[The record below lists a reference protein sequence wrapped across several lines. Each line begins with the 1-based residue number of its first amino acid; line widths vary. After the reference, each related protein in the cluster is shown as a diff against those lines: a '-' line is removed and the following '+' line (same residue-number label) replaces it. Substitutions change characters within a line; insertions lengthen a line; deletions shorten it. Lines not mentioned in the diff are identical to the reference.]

1 MSEKKKSKFD
11 PGTIIGVTLA
21 ILLFFGLQYYMTS
34 QQAEKQKAYQIAYD
48 KWKKDQDALAAA
60 NAANAALTNPN
71 PTGVT
76 PSISAGTPAENPNA
90 AQLPAAAEPARTP
103 DIKVTSDLYDIT
115 FTADGGALRSATF
128 NQEWINP
135 LKKDAKGLE
144 FLAEIESG
152 KLTYGITRFEVGTG
166 GERTVFEGLA
176 GPQRALSR
184 RIWKLDSDSGSF
196 NDKGVRTVVY
206 SVALTGGH
214 TLKRTYT
221 VHKSLEHVDTELT
234 LTNGS
239 DKPVTFSYV
248 MYGPTGV
255 LLDGPKDNP
264 KTGAAVFIRTE
275 IAGRAALPAGGE
287 PEVKM
292 LYSDQTSVPEPER
305 TVSKDENLWACVKN
319 RFFSAILIS
328 RDASQVIRFTA
339 EPLQVDA
346 KNADKRYAE
355 PNIAIVLQRRMSAEI
370 APNATAKPDT
380 YTLYMGSNM
389 SKPLQRIEEELGLQQ
404 WYLNA
409 SVQYVELFYKR
420 WPLLDKFAQILL
432 KLFDGLHAVFNNYGI
447 AVILLT
453 LVIKLCLHPLQRK
466 MMISMNK
473 LQKLQPELKKIQEKY
488 KGQEGMAARQK
499 MALEQQDLM
508 KRAGASPASGCL
520 PMFVQIPVFSALYGI
535 FNSAFPIR
543 GADFLWIK
551 DLSQSDQLATVSF
564 WPHELNLLPIIY
576 AVMTIIQSRMS
587 AAPPSDD
594 PTQEM
599 NRKMMMYMPLMF
611 TFIFYHMPSGLVLY
625 FAAQAVFGMIEYWY
639 IKKFLIREDG
649 VSTGGSGGSPA
660 VVQISKKPPA
670 PVVN

>member
-1 MSEKKKSKFD
+1 MSEKKSKFD
-11 PGTIIGVTLA
+11 PITIAGVGLA
-21 ILLFFGLQYYMTS
+21 ILLFFGLTYYSNT
-34 QQAEKQKAYQIAYD
+34 QQAEKRRAYEVAYA
-48 KWKKDQDALAAA
+48 KWKAEKDALEAANKA
-60 NAANAALTNPN
+60 NAAEAAPNQNP
-71 PTGVT
+71 
-76 PSISAGTPAENPNA
+76 PSIGPGTPAENPNPNA
-90 AQLPAAAEPARTP
+90 KTPVAVAEPTRGA
-103 DIKVTSDLYDIT
+103 DITISTDLYDLV
-115 FTADGGALRSATF
+115 FTADGGALRAATF

-152 KLTYGITRFEVGTG
+152 KMTYGITRFEVGTG
-166 GERTVFEGLA
+166 GERTVFEGIS

-184 RIWKLDSDSGSF
+184 RVWKLEKDSGSF
-196 NDKGVRTVVY
+196 DDKGVRTVAY

-214 TLKRTYT
+214 TLTRTFT
-221 VHKSLEHVDTELT
+221 IHKSLEHVDSDLA

-248 MYGPTGV
+248 MYGPAGV
-255 LLDGPKDNP
+255 LLDGPKNNP
-264 KTGAAVFIRTE
+264 KTGAAVYIKTE
-275 IAGRAALPAGGE
+275 LAGRAAQPAGGE
-287 PEVKM
+287 PDVLM
-292 LYSDQTSVPEPER
+292 LYSDQTNRPEPER
-305 TVSKDENLWACVKN
+305 TVSRDENLWACLKN
-319 RFFSAILIS
+319 RFFSAIFIS
-328 RDASQVIRFTA
+328 RDPSQVIRFTA
-339 EPLQVDA
+339 EPLQVDHN
-346 KNADKRYAE
+346 NADKRYAE
-355 PNIAIVLQRRMSAEI
+355 PNIAIVLQRRLSAEI
-370 APNATAKPDT
+370 APNTTAKPDS
-380 YTLYMGSNM
+380 YTIYMGSNM
-389 SKPLQRIEEELGLQQ
+389 QKPLLRIQEEMSLQQ
-404 WYLNA
+404 WHLTN
-409 SVQYVELFYKR
+409 SVQFVELFYKR
-420 WPLLDKFAQILL
+420 WPLLDKFALILL
-432 KLFDGLHAVFNNYGI
+432 TLFDALHAIFNSYGM

-473 LQKLQPELKKIQEKY
+473 LQKLQPELKKIQDRY

-535 FNSAFPIR
+535 FNAAFPIR
-543 GADFLWIK
+543 GAEFLWIK
-551 DLSQSDQLATVSF
+551 DMSQADQFMHLGF
-564 WPHELNLLPIIY
+564 WPHEINLLPIVY

-611 TFIFYHMPSGLVLY
+611 TFIFYGMPSGLVLY

-639 IKKFLIREDG
+639 IKKFLIKDDAAP
-649 VSTGGSGGSPA
+649 GSGGTP
-660 VVQISKKPPA
+660 VVQVSKKPPA

>member
-1 MSEKKKSKFD
+1 MSEQKKKSKFD
-11 PGTIIGVTLA
+11 PGTIVGVTLA
-21 ILLFFGLQYYMTS
+21 ILLFFGLQYWTTS
-34 QQAEKQKAYQIAYD
+34 DKAAKQKAYEVAYE
-48 KWKKDQDALAAA
+48 KWKKDKDALEAA
-60 NAANAALTNPN
+60 NKANAPEVSPNVNP
-71 PTGVT
+71 
-76 PSISAGTPAENPNA
+76 PSIGPGTPAENPAVKTPPVVAEVVRA
-90 AQLPAAAEPARTP
+90 ADVRVSTE
-103 DIKVTSDLYDIT
+103 LYDLV
-115 FTADGGALRSATF
+115 FTADGGALRAATF
-128 NQEWINP
+128 NKEWINP
-135 LKKDAKGLE
+135 LKKDAQGLE
-144 FLAEIESG
+144 FLAEIEAG

-166 GERTVFEGLA
+166 GERTVFEGIA

-184 RIWKLDSDSGSF
+184 RVWNLVSDSGAF

-214 TLKRTYT
+214 TLTRTYT
-221 VHKSLEHVDTELT
+221 IHKTLEHVDSELS

-264 KTGAAVFIRTE
+264 KTGAAVFIKTE
-275 IAGRAALPAGGE
+275 LAGRPAQPAGGE
-287 PEVKM
+287 PSVLM
-292 LYSDQTSVPEPER
+292 LYSDQTAVPEPER

-319 RFFSAILIS
+319 RFFSALFIS
-328 RDASQVIRFTA
+328 RDPSQIIRFTA
-339 EPLQVDA
+339 EPLQVDH
-346 KNADKRYAE
+346 NHADKRYAE
-355 PNIAIVLQRRMSAEI
+355 PNIAVVMQRRLSPDI
-370 APNATAKPDT
+370 APNTSSKPDA
-380 YTLYMGSNM
+380 YTMYMGSNM
-389 SKPLQRIEEELGLQQ
+389 QKPLQRIEEQMGLQQ
-404 WYLNA
+404 WYLTN

-432 KLFDGLHAVFNNYGI
+432 RLFDGLHAVFNSYGL

-473 LQKLQPELKKIQEKY
+473 LQKLQPELKKIQDKY
-488 KGQEGMAARQK
+488 KGQEGMQARQK

-543 GADFLWIK
+543 GAEFLWIK
-551 DLSQSDQLATVSF
+551 DLSQSDQLMTLSF
-564 WPHELNLLPIIY
+564 FPKEINLLPIVY

-611 TFIFYHMPSGLVLY
+611 TFIFYYMPSGLVLY

-639 IKKFLIREDG
+639 IKKFLIKDDG
-649 VSTGGSGGSPA
+649 IPGAGGSSGTP